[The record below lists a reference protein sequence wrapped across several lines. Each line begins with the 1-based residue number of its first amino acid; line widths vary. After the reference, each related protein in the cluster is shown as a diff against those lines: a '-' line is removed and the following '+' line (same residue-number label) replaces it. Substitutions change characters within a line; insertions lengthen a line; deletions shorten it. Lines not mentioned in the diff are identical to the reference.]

1 MIDRIKALC
10 KERGISFNEL
20 EELAGIG
27 KNTVYRWGTIMP
39 SADKLS
45 RVAKVLGVTTEELLR
60 EDGEGVSMAQT
71 LR

>member
-1 MIDRIKALC
+1 MFDRIKALC
-10 KERGISFNEL
+10 KERGISISEL
-20 EELAGIG
+20 EERTGLG

-60 EDGEGVSMAQT
+60 EDKEA
-71 LR
+71 